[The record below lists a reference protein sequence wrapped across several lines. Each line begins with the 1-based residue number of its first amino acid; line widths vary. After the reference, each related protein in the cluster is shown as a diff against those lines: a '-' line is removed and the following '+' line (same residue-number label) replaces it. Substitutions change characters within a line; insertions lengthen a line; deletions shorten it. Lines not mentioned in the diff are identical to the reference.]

1 MRAELYREG
10 SPDEVVIAV
19 AWNGGS
25 PAIEIGADVAGADT
39 LLRRT
44 PVVTADASLRRLG
57 TSGSSML
64 EPGSLAWFRAAVA
77 ERGAALGLSVRFVTG
92 PVRGGWDPA
101 SQYRDFTEQATRLAD
116 R

>member
-10 SPDEVVIAV
+10 SPEEIVIAV
-19 AWNGGS
+19 AWNGGR
-25 PAIEIGADVAGADT
+25 PAIEVGAEVEGAAS

-44 PVVTADASLRRLG
+44 PVVTPDASLRRLG

-64 EPGSLAWFRAAVA
+64 EPGSLAWFRAAIA
-77 ERGAALGLSVRFVTG
+77 ERGAAMGLSVRFVTG
-92 PVRGGWDPA
+92 PIRGGWDPA
-101 SQYRDFTEQATRLAD
+101 SQYRDFTEQTARLAD